1 MKITEIN
8 EGGFKDRLIRQQDNH
23 GSKILWDYKVSNSS
37 LDAKG
42 INFREL
48 KGKME
53 ASSEKEAKS
62 KSIRRY
68 AQMYRGKVTQ
78 ATSKTQSPVNKM
90 INDFNESGTLSVIV
104 IPSKV

>member
-1 MKITEIN
+1 MKVTEIN

-23 GSKILWDYKVSNSS
+23 GSKMLWDYKVSNSS
-37 LDAKG
+37 SDAKG
-42 INFREL
+42 INFQEL

-68 AQMYRGKVTQ
+68 TQMYRGKVTQ
-78 ATSKTQSPVNKM
+78 ATSTIQPPVNKM
-90 INDFNESGTLSVIV
+90 INDFNKSGTLSVV
-104 IPSKV
+104 VVLSKV